1 MKKIITLLGILS
13 FITCSNSN
21 TSIEFSNKVQT
32 KLYLESG
39 NYNLLEKLEKNQ
51 PPKSIVNQIYI
62 NGNSIIVFSE
72 ANHSISGE
80 TTIIQDGFS
89 DYGICK
95 QFQIHQSKA
104 YIISFKSQHP
114 NTITYKLNRIS
125 N

>member
-1 MKKIITLLGILS
+1 MKKFITLLGILS

-32 KLYLESG
+32 KLYLDSG

-80 TTIIQDGFS
+80 KTIIQDGFS

-95 QFQIHQSKA
+95 QFQIHQSKE
-104 YIISFKSQHP
+104 YVISFKGQNP
-114 NTITYKLNRIS
+114 DVTTYKLNRIS